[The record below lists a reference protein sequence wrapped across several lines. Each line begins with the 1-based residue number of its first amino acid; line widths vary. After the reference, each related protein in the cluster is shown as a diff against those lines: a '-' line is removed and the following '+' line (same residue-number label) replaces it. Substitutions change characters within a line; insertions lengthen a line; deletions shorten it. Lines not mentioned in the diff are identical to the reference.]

1 MIYRMRKRYCTIKPL
16 APDVENRYRTPMNN
30 YHTHTWRCKHADGT
44 VEDYAKEA
52 LKAGI
57 DILGIS
63 DHTPL
68 PDNRWLFVR
77 MAMNEFTGYLEE
89 IERAKENVREITILK
104 GLECDWSSEYAD
116 FYRDELLGMYNLDY
130 LIGAVHWFPY
140 QGQWLY
146 AGEIETSSHLKA
158 FSTHVIKAMESGLF
172 SFIAHPDSFGI
183 GYRKWDGNAVSCA
196 SDIIS
201 AAKELDVILEIN
213 GYGLRK
219 PEIDTPDGK
228 RKQYPLL
235 PFWEIAGREGITAI
249 CNSDAH
255 TPQDVGSSL
264 RETMGIA
271 RKFSVKTTGKLP
283 VKVGR

>member
-1 MIYRMRKRYCTIKPL
+1 
-16 APDVENRYRTPMNN
+16 MNN

-57 DILGIS
+57 NILGIS

-77 MAMNEFTGYLEE
+77 MAMDEFTGYLEE
-89 IERAKENVREITILK
+89 IERAEENVREITILK
-104 GLECDWSSEYAD
+104 GLECDWSSEYAG
-116 FYRDELLGMYNLDY
+116 FYREELLGKHSLDY

-140 QGQWLY
+140 QGQWMY
-146 AGEIETSSHLKA
+146 AGEIETPSHLRA
-158 FSTHVIKAMESGLF
+158 YSTHIIKAMESGLF

-183 GYRKWDGNAVSCA
+183 GYGKWDGNAVSCA

-255 TPQDVGSSL
+255 TPRDVGAS
-264 RETMGIA
+264 REETVEIA
-271 RKFSVKTTGKLP
+271 GRFSVKTTGRLP
-283 VKVGR
+283 VKVGS